1 MEKKGLPIHYVS
13 GWCTTD
19 IGIKF
24 SMWHKGVLNSD
35 AWYLEISDEIARFF
49 KNK

>member
-1 MEKKGLPIHYVS
+1 MDLLINYGN

-19 IGIKF
+19 VGIKF